1 MSEPK
6 TVMPLI
12 SFENGVAQNW
22 NDLRATL
29 NGVEVT
35 AIDSKVD
42 AQSMAAL
49 KKDMKQVSDLIKK
62 SVKQNVKDYEQ
73 ELTERNGGLFAV
85 KDTADSII
93 EDITEEQNT
102 WNVSRLKQLQPVLQ
116 KEIDERNESYKLKT
130 PLTIKADWLKISNF
144 TATGKPTGALTRLLN
159 LEFVQ
164 AKALEN
170 EPPKLTEVQEVKKAI
185 KYEFSKVWDDIQD
198 DGIYSGKDFKQMLS
212 EIAKQLNYGRYD
224 PIIVTKLISQ

>member
-35 AIDSKVD
+35 TISSKVD
-42 AQSMAAL
+42 AQSMASL

-102 WNVSRLKQLQPVLQ
+102 WNVGRLKQLQPVLQ
-116 KEIDERNESYKLKT
+116 KEIDERNESYQLKT

-144 TATGKPTGALTRLLN
+144 TATGKPTGALTKLLN

-164 AKALEN
+164 AKALES
-170 EPPKLTEVQEVKKAI
+170 EPPKLTDVQEVKKAI

-198 DGIYSGKDFKQMLS
+198 DGIYTGKDFKQMLS
-212 EIAKQLNYGRYD
+212 EIAKQLN
-224 PIIVTKLISQ
+224 

>member
-12 SFENGVAQNW
+12 SFENGLAQNW

-116 KEIDERNESYKLKT
+116 KEIDERNESYQLKT

-198 DGIYSGKDFKQMLS
+198 EEIYTGKDFKQMLS
-212 EIAKQLNYGRYD
+212 EIAKQLN
-224 PIIVTKLISQ
+224 

>member
-35 AIDSKVD
+35 TINSKVD

-73 ELTERNGGLFAV
+73 ELIERNGGLFAV

-102 WNVSRLKQLQPVLQ
+102 WNVVRLKQLQPVLQ
-116 KEIDERNESYKLKT
+116 KEIDERNESYQLKT

-144 TATGKPTGALTRLLN
+144 TATGKSTGALTKLLN

-164 AKALEN
+164 AKALES
-170 EPPKLTEVQEVKKAI
+170 EPPKLTEVQEVKRAI
-185 KYEFSKVWDDIQD
+185 KYEFSKLWDDIQD
-198 DGIYSGKDFKQMLS
+198 DDIYTGKDFKQMLS
-212 EIAKQLNYGRYD
+212 EIAKQLN
-224 PIIVTKLISQ
+224 

>member
-35 AIDSKVD
+35 TINSKVD

-73 ELTERNGGLFAV
+73 ELIERNGGLFAV

-102 WNVSRLKQLQPVLQ
+102 WNVGRLKQLQPVLQ
-116 KEIDERNESYKLKT
+116 KEIDERNESYQLKT

-144 TATGKPTGALTRLLN
+144 TATGKPTGALTKLLN

-164 AKALEN
+164 AKALES

-198 DGIYSGKDFKQMLS
+198 DDIYTGKDFKQILS
-212 EIAKQLNYGRYD
+212 EIAKQLN
-224 PIIVTKLISQ
+224 

>member
-35 AIDSKVD
+35 TISSKVD
-42 AQSMAAL
+42 AQSMASL

-73 ELTERNGGLFAV
+73 ELIERNGGLFAV

-102 WNVSRLKQLQPVLQ
+102 WNVGRLKQLQPVLQ
-116 KEIDERNESYKLKT
+116 KEIDERNESYQLKT

-144 TATGKPTGALTRLLN
+144 TATGKPTGALTKLLN

-164 AKALEN
+164 AKALES

-198 DGIYSGKDFKQMLS
+198 DGIYTGKDFKQMLS
-212 EIAKQLNYGRYD
+212 EIAKQLN
-224 PIIVTKLISQ
+224 

>member
-6 TVMPLI
+6 AVMPLI

-35 AIDSKVD
+35 TISSKVD
-42 AQSMAAL
+42 AQSMASL

-73 ELTERNGGLFAV
+73 ELIERNGGLFAV

-102 WNVSRLKQLQPVLQ
+102 WNVGRLKQLQPVLQ
-116 KEIDERNESYKLKT
+116 KEIDERNESYQLKT

-144 TATGKPTGALTRLLN
+144 TATGKPTGALTKLLN

-164 AKALEN
+164 AKALES

-185 KYEFSKVWDDIQD
+185 KYEFSKLWDDIQD
-198 DGIYSGKDFKQMLS
+198 DDIYTGKDFKQMLS
-212 EIAKQLNYGRYD
+212 EIAKQLN
-224 PIIVTKLISQ
+224 

>member
-35 AIDSKVD
+35 TISSKVD

-73 ELTERNGGLFAV
+73 ELIERNGGLFAV

-102 WNVSRLKQLQPVLQ
+102 WNVGRLKQLQPVLQ
-116 KEIDERNESYKLKT
+116 KEIDERNESYHLKT

-144 TATGKPTGALTRLLN
+144 TATGKPTGALTKLLN

-164 AKALEN
+164 AKALES

-198 DGIYSGKDFKQMLS
+198 DDIYTGKDFKQMLS
-212 EIAKQLNYGRYD
+212 EIAKQLN
-224 PIIVTKLISQ
+224 

>member
-1 MSEPK
+1 MGEPK

-29 NGVEVT
+29 DGVEVT
-35 AIDSKVD
+35 TISSKVD

-102 WNVSRLKQLQPVLQ
+102 WNVGRLKQLQPVLQ
-116 KEIDERNESYKLKT
+116 KEIDERNESYQLKT

-144 TATGKPTGALTRLLN
+144 TATGKPTGALTKLLN

-164 AKALEN
+164 AKALES

-198 DGIYSGKDFKQMLS
+198 DDIYTGKDFKQMLS
-212 EIAKQLNYGRYD
+212 EIAKQLN
-224 PIIVTKLISQ
+224 

>member
-1 MSEPK
+1 MSEAK

-22 NDLRATL
+22 NDLRATF

-35 AIDSKVD
+35 AISSKVD
-42 AQSMAAL
+42 AQSMDAL

-73 ELTERNGGLFAV
+73 ELIERNGGLFAV

-102 WNVSRLKQLQPVLQ
+102 WNVGRLKQLQPVLQ
-116 KEIDERNESYKLKT
+116 KEIDERNESYQLKT

-144 TATGKPTGALTRLLN
+144 TATGKPTGALTKLLN

-164 AKALEN
+164 AKALES

-185 KYEFSKVWDDIQD
+185 KYEFSKLWDDIQD
-198 DGIYSGKDFKQMLS
+198 DGIYTGKDFKQMLS
-212 EIAKQLNYGRYD
+212 EIAKQLN
-224 PIIVTKLISQ
+224 

>member
-35 AIDSKVD
+35 TINSKVD

-73 ELTERNGGLFAV
+73 ELIERNGGLFAV

-102 WNVSRLKQLQPVLQ
+102 WNVGRLKQLQPVLQ
-116 KEIDERNESYKLKT
+116 KEIDERNESYQLKT

-144 TATGKPTGALTRLLN
+144 TATGKPTGALTKLLN

-164 AKALEN
+164 AKALES
-170 EPPKLTEVQEVKKAI
+170 EPPKLTEVQEVKRAI
-185 KYEFSKVWDDIQD
+185 KYEFSKLWDDIQD
-198 DGIYSGKDFKQMLS
+198 DDIYTGKDFKQMLS
-212 EIAKQLNYGRYD
+212 EIAKQLN
-224 PIIVTKLISQ
+224 

>member
-35 AIDSKVD
+35 TINSKVD

-49 KKDMKQVSDLIKK
+49 QKDMKQVSDLIKK

-73 ELTERNGGLFAV
+73 ELIERNGGLFAV

-102 WNVSRLKQLQPVLQ
+102 WNVGRLKQLQPVLQ
-116 KEIDERNESYKLKT
+116 KEIDERNESYQLKT

-144 TATGKPTGALTRLLN
+144 TATGKPTGALTKLLN

-164 AKALEN
+164 AKALES

-198 DGIYSGKDFKQMLS
+198 DDIYTGKDFKQMLS
-212 EIAKQLNYGRYD
+212 EIAKQLN
-224 PIIVTKLISQ
+224 

>member
-35 AIDSKVD
+35 TISSKVD
-42 AQSMAAL
+42 AQSMASL

-73 ELTERNGGLFAV
+73 ELIERNGGLFAV

-102 WNVSRLKQLQPVLQ
+102 WNVGRLKQLQPVLQ
-116 KEIDERNESYKLKT
+116 KEIDERNESYHLKT

-144 TATGKPTGALTRLLN
+144 TATGKPTGALTKVLN

-164 AKALEN
+164 AKALES

-198 DGIYSGKDFKQMLS
+198 DDIYTGKDFKLMLS
-212 EIAKQLNYGRYD
+212 EIAKQLN
-224 PIIVTKLISQ
+224 

>member
-35 AIDSKVD
+35 TISSKVD

-73 ELTERNGGLFAV
+73 ELIERNGGLFAV

-102 WNVSRLKQLQPVLQ
+102 WNVGRLKQLQPVLQ
-116 KEIDERNESYKLKT
+116 KEIDERNESYQLKT

-144 TATGKPTGALTRLLN
+144 TATGKPTGALTKLLN

-164 AKALEN
+164 AKVLES

-185 KYEFSKVWDDIQD
+185 KYEFSKLWDDIQD
-198 DGIYSGKDFKQMLS
+198 DDIYTGKDFKQMLS
-212 EIAKQLNYGRYD
+212 EIAKQLN
-224 PIIVTKLISQ
+224 

>member
-35 AIDSKVD
+35 TISSKVD

-73 ELTERNGGLFAV
+73 ELVERNGGLFAV

-102 WNVSRLKQLQPVLQ
+102 WNVGRLKQLQPVLQ
-116 KEIDERNESYKLKT
+116 KEIDERNESYQLKT

-144 TATGKPTGALTRLLN
+144 TATGKPTGALTKLLN

-164 AKALEN
+164 AKALES

-198 DGIYSGKDFKQMLS
+198 DDIYTGKDFKKMLS
-212 EIAKQLNYGRYD
+212 EIAKQLN
-224 PIIVTKLISQ
+224 

>member
-1 MSEPK
+1 
-6 TVMPLI
+6 MPLI

-35 AIDSKVD
+35 TINSKVD

-73 ELTERNGGLFAV
+73 ELIERNGGLFAV

-102 WNVSRLKQLQPVLQ
+102 WNVGRLKQLQPVLQ
-116 KEIDERNESYKLKT
+116 KEIDERNESYQLKT

-144 TATGKPTGALTRLLN
+144 TATGKPTGALTKLLN

-164 AKALEN
+164 AKALES
-170 EPPKLTEVQEVKKAI
+170 EPPKLTEVQEVKRAI
-185 KYEFSKVWDDIQD
+185 KYEFSKLWDDIQD
-198 DGIYSGKDFKQMLS
+198 DDIYTGKDFKQMLS
-212 EIAKQLNYGRYD
+212 EIAKQLN
-224 PIIVTKLISQ
+224 

>member
-35 AIDSKVD
+35 TISSKVD
-42 AQSMAAL
+42 AQSMASL

-73 ELTERNGGLFAV
+73 ELIERNGGLFAV

-102 WNVSRLKQLQPVLQ
+102 WNVGRLKQLQPVLQ
-116 KEIDERNESYKLKT
+116 KEIDERNESYQLKT

-144 TATGKPTGALTRLLN
+144 TATGKPTGALTKLLN

-164 AKALEN
+164 AKALES

-198 DGIYSGKDFKQMLS
+198 DDIYTGKDFKQMLS
-212 EIAKQLNYGRYD
+212 EIAKQLN
-224 PIIVTKLISQ
+224 

>member
-1 MSEPK
+1 
-6 TVMPLI
+6 MPLI

-35 AIDSKVD
+35 MINSKVD

-73 ELTERNGGLFAV
+73 ELIERNGGLFAV

-102 WNVSRLKQLQPVLQ
+102 WNVGRLKQLQPVLQ
-116 KEIDERNESYKLKT
+116 KEIDERNESYQLKT

-144 TATGKPTGALTRLLN
+144 TATGKPTGALTKLLN

-164 AKALEN
+164 AKALES
-170 EPPKLTEVQEVKKAI
+170 EPPKLTEVQEVKRAI
-185 KYEFSKVWDDIQD
+185 KYEFSKLWDNIQD
-198 DGIYSGKDFKQMLS
+198 DDIYTGKDFKQMLS
-212 EIAKQLNYGRYD
+212 EIAKQLN
-224 PIIVTKLISQ
+224 

>member
-1 MSEPK
+1 
-6 TVMPLI
+6 MPLI

-35 AIDSKVD
+35 TISSKVD

-102 WNVSRLKQLQPVLQ
+102 WNVGRLKQLQPVLQ
-116 KEIDERNESYKLKT
+116 KEIDERNESYQLKT

-144 TATGKPTGALTRLLN
+144 TATGKPTGALTKLLN

-164 AKALEN
+164 AKALES

-198 DGIYSGKDFKQMLS
+198 DDIYTGKDFKQMLS
-212 EIAKQLNYGRYD
+212 EIAKQLN
-224 PIIVTKLISQ
+224 

>member
-12 SFENGVAQNW
+12 SLENGVAQNW

-35 AIDSKVD
+35 TISSKVD

-73 ELTERNGGLFAV
+73 ELIERNGGLFAV

-102 WNVSRLKQLQPVLQ
+102 WNVGRLKQLQPVLQ
-116 KEIDERNESYKLKT
+116 KEIDERNESYHLKT

-144 TATGKPTGALTRLLN
+144 TATGKPTGALTKLLN

-164 AKALEN
+164 AKALES

-198 DGIYSGKDFKQMLS
+198 DGIYTGKDFKQMLS
-212 EIAKQLNYGRYD
+212 EIAKQLN
-224 PIIVTKLISQ
+224 

>member
-116 KEIDERNESYKLKT
+116 KEIDERNESYQLKT

-170 EPPKLTEVQEVKKAI
+170 EPPKLTEVQEAKKAI

-212 EIAKQLNYGRYD
+212 EIAKQL
-224 PIIVTKLISQ
+224 I

>member
-1 MSEPK
+1 MSDPK

-35 AIDSKVD
+35 AISSKVD

-102 WNVSRLKQLQPVLQ
+102 WNVGRLKQLQPVLQ
-116 KEIDERNESYKLKT
+116 KEIDERNESYQLKT

-144 TATGKPTGALTRLLN
+144 TATGKPTGALTKLLN

-164 AKALEN
+164 AKALES

-185 KYEFSKVWDDIQD
+185 KYEFSKLWDDIQD
-198 DGIYSGKDFKQMLS
+198 DDIYTGKDFKQMLS
-212 EIAKQLNYGRYD
+212 EIAKQLN
-224 PIIVTKLISQ
+224 

>member
-1 MSEPK
+1 MNEPK

-35 AIDSKVD
+35 TISSKVD

-62 SVKQNVKDYEQ
+62 SVKQNVKEYEQ
-73 ELTERNGGLFAV
+73 ELTERNGGLFAI

-102 WNVSRLKQLQPVLQ
+102 WNVGRLKQLQPVLQ
-116 KEIDERNESYKLKT
+116 KEIDERNESYHLKT

-144 TATGKPTGALTRLLN
+144 TATGKPTGALTKLLN

-164 AKALEN
+164 AKALES

-198 DGIYSGKDFKQMLS
+198 DDIYTGKDFKQMLS
-212 EIAKQLNYGRYD
+212 EIAKQLN
-224 PIIVTKLISQ
+224 

>member
-116 KEIDERNESYKLKT
+116 KEIDERNESYQLKT

-212 EIAKQLNYGRYD
+212 EIAKQLN
-224 PIIVTKLISQ
+224 

>member
-35 AIDSKVD
+35 TINSKVD

-73 ELTERNGGLFAV
+73 ELIERNGGLFAV

-102 WNVSRLKQLQPVLQ
+102 WNVGRLKQLQPVLQ
-116 KEIDERNESYKLKT
+116 KEIDERNGSYQLKT

-144 TATGKPTGALTRLLN
+144 TATGKPTGALTKLLN

-164 AKALEN
+164 AKALES
-170 EPPKLTEVQEVKKAI
+170 EPPKLTEVQEVKRAI
-185 KYEFSKVWDDIQD
+185 KYEFSKLWDNIQD
-198 DGIYSGKDFKQMLS
+198 DDIYTGKDFKQMLS
-212 EIAKQLNYGRYD
+212 EIAKQLN
-224 PIIVTKLISQ
+224 

>member
-35 AIDSKVD
+35 TISSKVD

-62 SVKQNVKDYEQ
+62 SVKQKVKDYEQ
-73 ELTERNGGLFAV
+73 ELIERNGGLFAV

-102 WNVSRLKQLQPVLQ
+102 WNVGRLKQLQPVLQ
-116 KEIDERNESYKLKT
+116 KEIDERNESYQLKT

-144 TATGKPTGALTRLLN
+144 TATGKPTGALTKLLN

-164 AKALEN
+164 AKALES

-198 DGIYSGKDFKQMLS
+198 DGIYTGKDFKQMLS
-212 EIAKQLNYGRYD
+212 EIAKQLN
-224 PIIVTKLISQ
+224 

>member
-1 MSEPK
+1 MNEPK

-35 AIDSKVD
+35 TISSKVD

-62 SVKQNVKDYEQ
+62 SVKQNVKEYEQ
-73 ELTERNGGLFAV
+73 ELTERNGGLFAI

-102 WNVSRLKQLQPVLQ
+102 WNVGRLKQLQLVLQ
-116 KEIDERNESYKLKT
+116 KEIDERNESYQLKT

-144 TATGKPTGALTRLLN
+144 TATGKPTGALTKLLN

-164 AKALEN
+164 AKALES

-198 DGIYSGKDFKQMLS
+198 DDIYTGKDFKQMLS
-212 EIAKQLNYGRYD
+212 EIAKQLN
-224 PIIVTKLISQ
+224 

>member
-1 MSEPK
+1 
-6 TVMPLI
+6 MPLI

-35 AIDSKVD
+35 TISSKVD
-42 AQSMAAL
+42 AQSMASL

-73 ELTERNGGLFAV
+73 ELIERNGGLFAV

-102 WNVSRLKQLQPVLQ
+102 WNVGRLKQLQPVLQ
-116 KEIDERNESYKLKT
+116 KEIDERNESYQPKT

-144 TATGKPTGALTRLLN
+144 TATGKPTGALTKLLN

-164 AKALEN
+164 AKALES

-185 KYEFSKVWDDIQD
+185 KYEFSKLWDDIQD
-198 DGIYSGKDFKQMLS
+198 DDIYTGKDFKQMLS
-212 EIAKQLNYGRYD
+212 EIAKQLN
-224 PIIVTKLISQ
+224 

>member
-35 AIDSKVD
+35 AINSKVD

-73 ELTERNGGLFAV
+73 ELIERNGGLFAV

-102 WNVSRLKQLQPVLQ
+102 WNVGRLKQLQPVLQ
-116 KEIDERNESYKLKT
+116 KEIDERNESYQLKT

-144 TATGKPTGALTRLLN
+144 TATGKPTGALTKLLN

-164 AKALEN
+164 AKALES
-170 EPPKLTEVQEVKKAI
+170 EPPKLTEVQEVKRAI

-198 DGIYSGKDFKQMLS
+198 DGIYTGKDFKQMLS
-212 EIAKQLNYGRYD
+212 EIAKQLN
-224 PIIVTKLISQ
+224 

>member
-35 AIDSKVD
+35 AIHSKID

-62 SVKQNVKDYEQ
+62 SVKQNVKNYEK

-102 WNVSRLKQLQPVLQ
+102 WNVGRLKQLQPVLQ
-116 KEIDERNESYKLKT
+116 KEIDERNESYQLKT

-144 TATGKPTGALTRLLN
+144 TATGKPTGALTKLLN

-164 AKALEN
+164 AKALES

-198 DGIYSGKDFKQMLS
+198 DDIYTGKDFKQMLS
-212 EIAKQLNYGRYD
+212 EIAKQLN
-224 PIIVTKLISQ
+224 

>member
-1 MSEPK
+1 
-6 TVMPLI
+6 MPLI

-35 AIDSKVD
+35 AISSKVD

-73 ELTERNGGLFAV
+73 ELIERNGGLFAV

-116 KEIDERNESYKLKT
+116 KEIDERNESYQLKT
-130 PLTIKADWLKISNF
+130 PLTIKADWLKSSNF
-144 TATGKPTGALTRLLN
+144 TAIGKPTGVLTKLLN

-164 AKALEN
+164 AKALES

-198 DGIYSGKDFKQMLS
+198 DGIYTGKDFKQMLS
-212 EIAKQLNYGRYD
+212 EIAKQLN
-224 PIIVTKLISQ
+224 

>member
-29 NGVEVT
+29 DGVEVT
-35 AIDSKVD
+35 TISSKVD

-102 WNVSRLKQLQPVLQ
+102 WNVGRLKQLQPVLQ
-116 KEIDERNESYKLKT
+116 KEIDERNESYQLKT

-144 TATGKPTGALTRLLN
+144 TATGKPTGALTKLLN

-164 AKALEN
+164 AKALES

-198 DGIYSGKDFKQMLS
+198 DDIYTGKDFKQMLS
-212 EIAKQLNYGRYD
+212 EIAKQLN
-224 PIIVTKLISQ
+224 

>member
-22 NDLRATL
+22 SDLRATL

-35 AIDSKVD
+35 AIDNKVD

-102 WNVSRLKQLQPVLQ
+102 WNVGRLKQLQPVLQ
-116 KEIDERNESYKLKT
+116 KEIDERNESYQLKT

-144 TATGKPTGALTRLLN
+144 TATGKPTGALTKLLN

-164 AKALEN
+164 AKALES

-198 DGIYSGKDFKQMLS
+198 DDIYTGKDFKQMLS
-212 EIAKQLNYGRYD
+212 EIAKQLN
-224 PIIVTKLISQ
+224 

>member
-1 MSEPK
+1 
-6 TVMPLI
+6 MPLI

-35 AIDSKVD
+35 TISSKVD
-42 AQSMAAL
+42 AQSMASL

-62 SVKQNVKDYEQ
+62 SVKQNVKEYEQ

-102 WNVSRLKQLQPVLQ
+102 WNVGRLKQLQPVLQ
-116 KEIDERNESYKLKT
+116 KEIDERNESYQLKT

-144 TATGKPTGALTRLLN
+144 TATGKPTGALTKLLN

-164 AKALEN
+164 AKALES

-198 DGIYSGKDFKQMLS
+198 DDIYTGKDFKQMLS
-212 EIAKQLNYGRYD
+212 EIAKQLN
-224 PIIVTKLISQ
+224 

>member
-35 AIDSKVD
+35 TISSKVD
-42 AQSMAAL
+42 AQSMASL

-73 ELTERNGGLFAV
+73 ELIERNGGLFAV

-102 WNVSRLKQLQPVLQ
+102 WNVGRLKQLQPVLQ
-116 KEIDERNESYKLKT
+116 KEIDERNESYHLKT

-144 TATGKPTGALTRLLN
+144 TATGKPTGALTKLLN

-164 AKALEN
+164 AKALDS

-198 DGIYSGKDFKQMLS
+198 DDIYTGKDFKQMLS
-212 EIAKQLNYGRYD
+212 EIAKQLN
-224 PIIVTKLISQ
+224 

>member
-35 AIDSKVD
+35 AIHSKID

-62 SVKQNVKDYEQ
+62 SVKQNVKNYEK

-102 WNVSRLKQLQPVLQ
+102 WNVGRLKQLQPVLQ
-116 KEIDERNESYKLKT
+116 KEIDERNESYQLKT

-144 TATGKPTGALTRLLN
+144 TATGKPTGALTKLLN

-164 AKALEN
+164 AKALES

-185 KYEFSKVWDDIQD
+185 KYEFSKVWEDIQD
-198 DGIYSGKDFKQMLS
+198 DDIYTGKDFKQMLS
-212 EIAKQLNYGRYD
+212 EIAKQLN
-224 PIIVTKLISQ
+224 

>member
-1 MSEPK
+1 
-6 TVMPLI
+6 MPLI

-22 NDLRATL
+22 SDLRATL

-35 AIDSKVD
+35 AIDNKVD

-102 WNVSRLKQLQPVLQ
+102 WNVGRLKQLQPVLQ
-116 KEIDERNESYKLKT
+116 KEIDERNESYQLKT

-144 TATGKPTGALTRLLN
+144 TATGKPTGALTKLLN

-164 AKALEN
+164 AKALES

-198 DGIYSGKDFKQMLS
+198 DDIYTGKDFKQMLS
-212 EIAKQLNYGRYD
+212 EIAKQLN
-224 PIIVTKLISQ
+224 

>member
-35 AIDSKVD
+35 TISSKVD

-62 SVKQNVKDYEQ
+62 SVKQKVKDYEQ
-73 ELTERNGGLFAV
+73 ELIERNGGLFAV

-102 WNVSRLKQLQPVLQ
+102 WNVGRLKQLQPVLQ
-116 KEIDERNESYKLKT
+116 KKLMNVMNR
-130 PLTIKADWLKISNF
+130 INLKHH
-144 TATGKPTGALTRLLN
+144 
-159 LEFVQ
+159 
-164 AKALEN
+164 
-170 EPPKLTEVQEVKKAI
+170 
-185 KYEFSKVWDDIQD
+185 
-198 DGIYSGKDFKQMLS
+198 
-212 EIAKQLNYGRYD
+212 
-224 PIIVTKLISQ
+224 

>member
-35 AIDSKVD
+35 AISSKVD
-42 AQSMAAL
+42 AQSMASL

-73 ELTERNGGLFAV
+73 ELIERNGGLFAV

-102 WNVSRLKQLQPVLQ
+102 WNVGRLKQLQPVLQ
-116 KEIDERNESYKLKT
+116 KEIDERNESYQLKT

-144 TATGKPTGALTRLLN
+144 TATGKPTGALTKLLN

-164 AKALEN
+164 AKALES

-185 KYEFSKVWDDIQD
+185 KYEFSKLWDDIQD
-198 DGIYSGKDFKQMLS
+198 DDIYTGKDFKQMLS
-212 EIAKQLNYGRYD
+212 EIAKQLN
-224 PIIVTKLISQ
+224 